1 MIYDSKKSKSK
12 PDSGYKGYDYYGSK
26 SHPDSSQ
33 KGYYS
38 GGSKEKTSSS
48 EPNQTKFLQDYE
60 IRCVYK
66 INMTN
71 YYRNVNIYNYKKR
84 III

>member
-1 MIYDSKKSKSK
+1 MHYDLKKTKTR
-12 PDSGYKGYDYYGSK
+12 
-26 SHPDSSQ
+26 PDSS
-33 KGYYS
+33 S
-38 GGSKEKTSSS
+38 SKEKTSSS
-48 EPNQTKFLQDYE
+48 ESNLIKCVQDYE

-66 INMTN
+66 IDMTG

>member
-12 PDSGYKGYDYYGSK
+12 PDSGYKYNSKHSK
-26 SHPDSSQ
+26 SQPDSS
-33 KGYYS
+33 S
-38 GGSKEKTSSS
+38 SKEKTSSS

-84 III
+84 IVI